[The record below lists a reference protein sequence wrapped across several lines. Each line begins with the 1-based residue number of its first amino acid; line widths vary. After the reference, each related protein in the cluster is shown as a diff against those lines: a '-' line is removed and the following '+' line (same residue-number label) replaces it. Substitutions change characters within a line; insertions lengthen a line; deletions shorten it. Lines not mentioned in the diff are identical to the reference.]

1 MANTIKVHPHK
12 YMDRAKNDIFLADH
26 IAYIVLKR
34 IMNFLDDKLGSISYE
49 DISTN
54 ESYELTLLHVDNDT
68 LQEIKWM
75 FPNVHCYMNYFTS
88 NSYSYEG

>member
-54 ESYELTLLHVDNDT
+54 ESYELTLLHVDDDT